1 MIRLYELDV
10 ENFIIY
16 FPSVVRPFELWI
28 LSFSDWQNRIL
39 NRGWKDS
46 KCIFSHGSW
55 FWIQLGKMICYA
67 ALLRSTTL
75 ILVFYVCVTSQQLQ
89 KSNPL
94 AEEEKVNRRFTG
106 ESRRRNIFQD
116 QLRAERESF
125 RAAFDKRK
133 HRIGGLDGDEE

>member
-1 MIRLYELDV
+1 MWSGRL
-10 ENFIIY
+10 
-16 FPSVVRPFELWI
+16 SCGSCPFQI
-28 LSFSDWQNRIL
+28 GKIGFSIGAGKTANVSL
-39 NRGWKDS
+39 VMGP
-46 KCIFSHGSW
+46 GSGYN
-55 FWIQLGKMICYA
+55 L
-67 ALLRSTTL
+67 
-75 ILVFYVCVTSQQLQ
+75 